1 VDSVV
6 QQDGE
11 DLIFTIYL
19 QPKAS
24 RDQIQ
29 GWHDGELKIAIT
41 APPIDGKA
49 NAHLIKF
56 LSKQFKTS
64 KSNIEIIAGKLS
76 RHKKVCIHAPKQLP
90 ALIEQALNANLE

>member
-1 VDSVV
+1 MTPVM
-6 QQDGE
+6 QQGE

-29 GWHDGELKIAIT
+29 GWHDGELKVAIT

-64 KSNIEIIAGKLS
+64 KSHIEILSGELS
-76 RHKKVCIHAPKQLP
+76 RHKKVHIQAPKQMP
-90 ALIEQALNANLE
+90 ALIEQALQGHFE

>member
-1 VDSVV
+1 MA
-6 QQDGE
+6 GATFEE
-11 DLIFTIYL
+11 DILTLNVYL

-29 GWHDGELKIAIT
+29 GWHGEGDDQALKIAIT

-56 LSKQFKTS
+56 LSKQFKVS
-64 KSNIEIIAGKLS
+64 KSSIEIVAGELN
-76 RHKKVCIHAPKQLP
+76 RHKRLKIHHPKKMP
-90 ALIEQALNANLE
+90 ELIQAIL